1 MGVRDRP
8 TDRAARLAAR
18 SLAAIGAE
26 IRTARTSAGL
36 SQATVARAAGTSHST
51 IGRIERARLPGVS
64 IDVLCRTCAAVG
76 LDLVVRAYPD
86 TDPVRDAA
94 HVGLLE
100 RLRRRLPAG
109 TRWRTEVPL
118 PIPGDRRAWDA
129 VIEHDGTVTAVEA
142 ETRLADLQA
151 VERRIAVKRRDGGW
165 PRTVILVADTVANRA
180 ALAVGREALRHDYP
194 LDTREMMA
202 ALTAGRQ
209 PGANG
214 IVIL

>member
-1 MGVRDRP
+1 MAVRDRP

-26 IRTARTSAGL
+26 IRRARTSAGL
-36 SQATVARAAGTSHST
+36 SQAAVGRAAGVCHST
-51 IGRIERARLPGVS
+51 VSRIERGRLQGVS

-86 TDPVRDAA
+86 ADPVRDAA

-100 RLRRRLPAG
+100 RLRRRLPAE

-129 VIEHDGTVTAVEA
+129 IIDHGGTVTAVEA

-151 VERRIAVKRRDGGW
+151 VERRIALKGRDGGST
-165 PRTVILVADTVANRA
+165 RMVILVADTAANRA

-194 LDTREMMA
+194 LDTREVMA
-202 ALTAGRQ
+202 ALAAGRQ